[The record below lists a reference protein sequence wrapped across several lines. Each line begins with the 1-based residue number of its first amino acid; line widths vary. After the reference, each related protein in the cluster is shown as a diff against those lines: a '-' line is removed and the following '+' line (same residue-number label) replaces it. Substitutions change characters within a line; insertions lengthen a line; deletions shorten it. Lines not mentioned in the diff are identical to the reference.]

1 MTGSQDARPCVR
13 LDTYLFFFAV
23 IALIV
28 FLTHAPLIPL
38 PYYWD
43 ELGQF
48 VPASLDLFH
57 SGAWVPYS
65 TLANVHPPGVM
76 AYLAA
81 FWSLTGYSVPATRV
95 AMLLLASLAGLVT
108 FLLAIELCSTAKG
121 LPAFLAVLF
130 LCVSPLFFA
139 QAMLAQLDMPAML
152 LTALALLLFLQER
165 LRTAALISAA
175 LVMVKETGIVAPFV
189 FGCWLWF
196 DGRRRE
202 ALWFALPLVPLAIW
216 LMLLRASTG
225 HLFGNAAFTE
235 YNIFYPLH
243 PVRLALALIRRCYY
257 LFGGTFHWIG
267 AIAVIFALRRTRLFH
282 NRAWAVTASFAG
294 AHVLLVSV
302 MGGAVLERYLM
313 PVMPILYIA
322 FAAAFSMYPQPWR
335 VAGVAALMAALLIA
349 NFVNPPYPFPFENNL
364 AFSDF
369 VTLHVKAAEFLQTRY
384 PDKIIATTFP
394 LAGALARPEFGY
406 VSRKLHVRELRDFKL
421 SNVAIL
427 TPGQAD
433 ILVLYDVMW
442 DPWDL
447 MRRLR
452 LANLFRTFYDYE
464 PQLQPEDIPRKLG
477 MQPAVRWSRHG
488 QWVEVFI
495 RNGAGEAGGIRLLR

>member
-1 MTGSQDARPCVR
+1 MTVSPKARPRVR
-13 LDTYLFFFAV
+13 PDTYLFFFVV

-65 TLANVHPPGVM
+65 TLPNVHPPGVM
-76 AYLAA
+76 AYLAG
-81 FWSLTGYSVPATRV
+81 FWSLTGYSVSATRL

-108 FLLAIELCSTAKG
+108 FLLAIELCREAKG

-152 LTALALLLFLQER
+152 FTCLALLLFLQER
-165 LRTAALISAA
+165 LRAAALVSTA

-196 DGRRRE
+196 EGRRKE
-202 ALWFALPLVPLAIW
+202 TLWFTLPLVPLLVW
-216 LMLLRASTG
+216 LAVLRASTG

-235 YNIFYPLH
+235 YNVFYPLH
-243 PVRLALALIRRCYY
+243 PVRLGLALIRRVYY

-267 AIAVIFALRRTRLFH
+267 AIAVILALRRTTLFR
-282 NRAWAVTASFAG
+282 NRAWAVATSFAV
-294 AHVLLVSV
+294 AHVLLVSA

-313 PVMPILYIA
+313 PVIPILYIA
-322 FAAAFSMYPQPWR
+322 FAAAFSMHPRRWR
-335 VAGVAALMAALLIA
+335 TAAAAGLMTALLIA

-369 VTLHVKAAEFLQTRY
+369 VTLHMKAADFLQARY
-384 PDKIIATTFP
+384 PDKTIATTFP
-394 LAGALARPEFGY
+394 LAGALTRPEFGY
-406 VSRKLHVRELRDFKL
+406 VSRKLHVSELRDFKL

-427 TPGQAD
+427 KRGEAD
-433 ILVLYDVMW
+433 VLVLYDVMW

-452 LANLFRTFYDYE
+452 LAGLFRRFYDYE
-464 PQLQPEDIPRKLG
+464 PQIGAEDVRSRLG
-477 MQPAVRWSRHG
+477 MQPVSRWSRHG
-488 QWVEVFI
+488 QWVEVFV
-495 RNGAGEAGGIRLLR
+495 RDSGLKPESRL